1 MDRNKRERIRAF
13 CEKYQMFE
21 KGDGIVVGLS
31 GGADSVFLLH
41 FMKSIQEEYD
51 LRLYAVHVHHGIRGP
66 EADRDQEYAKQCAQ
80 GLDISFE
87 SVHYDIP
94 LLAKQDGM
102 SEEEAGRYYRYQ
114 CFREV
119 AKHRGCQRIAV
130 AHHKEDQAETVL
142 FQLLRGSGL
151 RGMGG
156 IRPHQ
161 DGIIRPLLSVSR
173 LEIEEELR
181 AEGIEWREDST
192 NQERNYARNKLRL
205 EVIPYLQREIQPE
218 TVGHVAETALQLQ
231 TVWEYMHRQVRQ
243 AAERMIHREE
253 GRIWL
258 ERSAFLELDAALQPY
273 VLLELMAEV
282 AGSRK
287 DLGSVHIAAWME
299 LIRGGT
305 GKRIS
310 LPYHMQAGRDY
321 DVIWLARTGSPGK
334 RNKTEGCRVSG
345 MSDGK
350 VDWEESRLEKSREEP
365 EKSGGLPVENIEQPG
380 IYQDFAQEDTLP
392 GAVWMHQVSRTKLS
406 GGIPKNHCT
415 KWFDYA
421 KMNVGF
427 VWRHPMP
434 GDDVVIDRQGHTKK
448 LSRILL
454 EEKIPR
460 EKRSGLWVLADG
472 KHILWV
478 PQIRRTSMGYY
489 VTEETKEVLV
499 VQIDVERWKTL

>member
-1 MDRNKRERIRAF
+1 MDRKKRERIRAF

-21 KGDGIVVGLS
+21 KGDGIVIGLS

-66 EADRDQEYAKQCAQ
+66 EADRDEEYAERCAQ
-80 GLDISFE
+80 RLDISFE
-87 SVHYDIP
+87 SVYYDIP

-119 AKHRGCQRIAV
+119 AKRRGCQQIAV

-173 LEIEEELR
+173 QEIEEELR
-181 AEGIEWREDST
+181 AEGIGWREDST

-218 TVGHVAETALQLQ
+218 MVGHVAETALQLQ
-231 TVWEYMHRQVRQ
+231 TVWEYMYRQVRQ
-243 AAERMIHREE
+243 AIEGMVHREE

-258 ERSAFLELDAALQPY
+258 ERSSFLELDAALQPY
-273 VLLELMAEV
+273 VLLELMSEV

-299 LIRGGT
+299 LIRGNT

-321 DVIWLARTGSPGK
+321 DVIWLAKTGSQGK
-334 RNKTEGCRVSG
+334 RKETEGCRGSSVP
-345 MSDGK
+345 DGK
-350 VDWEESRLEKSREEP
+350 VDWEESLP
-365 EKSGGLPVENIEQPG
+365 EGNG
-380 IYQDFAQEDTLP
+380 DTLP
-392 GAVWMHQVSRTKLS
+392 GVVEMRQVSRTKLS

-434 GDDVVIDRQGHTKK
+434 GDDLVIDRQGHTKK

-460 EKRSGLWVLADG
+460 EKRSALWVLADG

-478 PQIRRTSMGYY
+478 PQIKRTSMGYY

-499 VQIDVERWKTL
+499 VHIDEERWNTL